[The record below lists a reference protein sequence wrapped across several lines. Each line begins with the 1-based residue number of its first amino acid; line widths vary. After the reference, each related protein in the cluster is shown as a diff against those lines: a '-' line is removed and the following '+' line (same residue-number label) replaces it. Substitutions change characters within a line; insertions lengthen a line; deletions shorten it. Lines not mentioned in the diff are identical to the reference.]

1 MTLIKKN
8 ISGWNWHIPDPS
20 IIEAWFANFAK
31 APEAAAQKIKA
42 NPVRTVWKI
51 NDYYIK
57 HNHPRRKR
65 DKLRFFFFPKAKSEF
80 KSAKILDKE
89 KIPAIKSI
97 GWASKKDES
106 ILLSESM
113 EGFVNAREF
122 WFQTA
127 SKNQKMKSAFLLNLS
142 ELAGLLVRKKIT
154 HPDFHLGN
162 LLVNPNGCA
171 LALVD
176 VYGVKKRAKLS
187 EKSKLKTLGI
197 IASMRGEI
205 SDEEACDFLHG
216 TKTLLKS
223 DEPIILWMRLLSLE
237 TRELAK
243 MWKKRRKLI
252 FQDGKF
258 SRRFERDNGFLL
270 IKKDICGISRAK
282 QENFES
288 NQTDF
293 DVFETNA
300 DNAMKAWEKSFFLD
314 FSRIRHRGPLAIEIK
329 PGKALMFYDN
339 RCPTDSPALSKSEL
353 IRRCTASNIPKKILE
368 KIISNS
374 IIN

>member
-127 SKNQKMKSAFLLNLS
+127 SKNQKS
-142 ELAGLLVRKKIT
+142 LAG
-154 HPDFHLGN
+154 
-162 LLVNPNGCA
+162 
-171 LALVD
+171 
-176 VYGVKKRAKLS
+176 
-187 EKSKLKTLGI
+187 KSIG
-197 IASMRGEI
+197 R
-205 SDEEACDFLHG
+205 
-216 TKTLLKS
+216 
-223 DEPIILWMRLLSLE
+223 R
-237 TRELAK
+237 REQ
-243 MWKKRRKLI
+243 I
-252 FQDGKF
+252 F
-258 SRRFERDNGFLL
+258 
-270 IKKDICGISRAK
+270 
-282 QENFES
+282 
-288 NQTDF
+288 
-293 DVFETNA
+293 
-300 DNAMKAWEKSFFLD
+300 
-314 FSRIRHRGPLAIEIK
+314 
-329 PGKALMFYDN
+329 
-339 RCPTDSPALSKSEL
+339 
-353 IRRCTASNIPKKILE
+353 
-368 KIISNS
+368 
-374 IIN
+374 